1 MNLIQ
6 LIQRIETLQPESD
19 ATDVARMAL
28 LMVQRDPTLRLLED
42 DVHLGNI
49 YRDVQLR
56 MQATT
61 DQHAA
66 VAEELDLLASSDP
79 CEFSPDH
86 VWTLIR
92 AIKVQSHIL
101 QMYLGP
107 STTTA

>member
-6 LIQRIETLQPESD
+6 LIERIQTLQPDTDPS
-19 ATDVARMAL
+19 DVARMAL
-28 LMVQRDPTLRLLED
+28 LMVQRDPNLRALQDEE
-42 DVHLGNI
+42 HLMSI

-56 MQATT
+56 IQATT

-66 VAEELDLLASSDP
+66 VAEELDNLASSDP

-107 STTTA
+107 STTSV